1 MAEYPPPLDVL
12 LNLGTSP
19 QGTEWLDYR
28 AKGIGPEHISDL
40 IRMATDPALNLGDPD
55 SPEVWVPMHAW
66 RALGQL
72 RAEAAVGPLLGLLR
86 PLDDDEYDD
95 FALSELPQV
104 FEMIGPAALPALEA
118 ALQEESR
125 GSYALVSIA
134 EAISSIGTAYREYRD
149 RCVAILTRKLEA
161 AARNDSGL
169 NGFIISDLIDLQA
182 VESAPVIER
191 AFAAD
196 GVDVTVAGDWHDVFL
211 ALGLEGTPPPST
223 GWSERQREQ
232 FAWLGDLHRAPSE
245 RGGQIPV
252 TDHRKARNQARR
264 KQEKKARRQQR
275 KRRR

>member
-1 MAEYPPPLDVL
+1 MVEYPPPLDVL
-12 LNLGTSP
+12 LTLGASP
-19 QGTEWLDYR
+19 HGTEWLDYR
-28 AKGIGPEHISDL
+28 TKGIGSEHISDL
-40 IRMATDPALNLGDPD
+40 IRMATDPALNLGDPN
-55 SPEVWVPMHAW
+55 SPEVWAPLHAW

-72 RAEAAVGPLLGLLR
+72 RAEEAIGPLLGWLR
-86 PLDDDEYDD
+86 PLYDD
-95 FALSELPQV
+95 KYDDYALSELPQV

-125 GSYALVSIA
+125 GCYALISIA
-134 EAISSIGTAYREYRD
+134 KAIAAIGTAYREDRA
-149 RCVAILTRKLEA
+149 RCVAILTRKLEDA
-161 AARNDSGL
+161 ERNDPGL

-182 VESAPVIER
+182 MESAPVIER

-232 FAWLGDLHRAPSE
+232 FAWLGGLNRAPLV